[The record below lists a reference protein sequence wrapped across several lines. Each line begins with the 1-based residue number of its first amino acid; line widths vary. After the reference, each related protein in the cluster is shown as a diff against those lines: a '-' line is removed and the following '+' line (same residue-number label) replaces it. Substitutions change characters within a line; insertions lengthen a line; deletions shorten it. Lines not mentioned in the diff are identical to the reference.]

1 MKSEIDFPPIAQPG
15 KSMPALKNT
24 RHEAFAQAVANGS
37 TGVQAYRAHVAQE
50 GSKTNACMTGA
61 SILLDDPNV
70 AQRVQELKKK
80 CEQMAE
86 KRFDFTKQKLV
97 GYLLEV
103 LETPA
108 GELDENHRLANEVT
122 RDEIMGGDAGDTA
135 TITRVK
141 IKGISKAEAAKQ
153 LAALCGWNEAEK
165 HEHSGSVK
173 ITIGGEA

>member
-1 MKSEIDFPPIAQPG
+1 
-15 KSMPALKNT
+15 MPALKNT

-37 TGVQAYRAHVAQE
+37 SGVQAYRAHVAQE
-50 GSKTNACMTGA
+50 GSKTSACMTGA

-80 CEQMAE
+80 CEQIAE
-86 KRFDFTKQKLV
+86 KRFDFTKQKLI

-103 LETPA
+103 IETPV
-108 GELDENHRLANEVT
+108 GELDQNHRLANEVT
-122 RDEIMGGDAGDTA
+122 RDEIMGGDAEDTA

-165 HEHSGSVK
+165 LE
-173 ITIGGEA
+173 IGVTGLEALAKRLRK